1 MSVDFQ
7 WLFQPMDQ
15 LDAWLTGLFDGASLF
30 VALGLAFVLGL
41 RHASDPDHLV
51 AVTSL
56 VAADDA
62 GTRGA
67 TRLGAWWGLGHAA
80 TLILLG
86 VPLIVFKSA
95 LSGWLESGAEK
106 GVGVVI
112 VVLALRVTWKWA
124 RGDYR
129 AGLHPHAASEGG
141 PHRHLRREGRDT
153 THRHRPARTSR
164 QAFSIGLLHGLAG
177 TGAVVVLLLAALPTQ
192 LEAGLALGVFAPM
205 TIVSMAA
212 CTTAFAWVLTRR
224 WVEPVYRT
232 VLIPI
237 LGLFGLMFG
246 LWYVGV
252 G

>member
-1 MSVDFQ
+1 MSLIDFQ
-7 WLFQPMDQ
+7 FLFQPVEQ
-15 LDAWLTGLFDGASLF
+15 FDAWLTGLFDGASLL
-30 VALGLAFVLGL
+30 VALGIAFVLGV

-56 VAADDA
+56 VAADEGEREERPPWSMVGPRSRRDVDPA
-62 GTRGA
+62 GRAIDRLQVRASRLAGERRGEGG
-67 TRLGAWWGLGHAA
+67 RGRDRRPGAPGH
-80 TLILLG
+80 
-86 VPLIVFKSA
+86 VEVD
-95 LSGWLESGAEK
+95 
-106 GVGVVI
+106 
-112 VVLALRVTWKWA
+112 A
-124 RGDYR
+124 RG
-129 AGLHPHAASEGG
+129 LPGG
-141 PHRHLRREGRDT
+141 PHLHAAGRVAAPPAPPTRESTTPT
-153 THRHRPARTSR
+153 THRLARTPQ
-164 QAFSIGLLHGLAG
+164 QAFGIGLLHGLAG